1 MKCIICISVQLNILC
16 LICINRQYPQ
26 NCIEF
31 DNDARVLLN
40 FHLRYRKTRTI
51 SNTYGYSPDKIIR
64 SKSKVSAER
73 LLKGRKRFLQSVMVS
88 VAVSILGKTD
98 LVFVQSGAKI
108 NSVYYLPLRKLNSVL
123 FSSIHWCV
131 AVSALNRRVY
141 RNCYTLLLGRLLL
154 ALAPAVID
162 R

>member
-1 MKCIICISVQLNILC
+1 MQLNILC

-40 FHLRYRKTRTI
+40 FHLRYRKTKTI

-73 LLKGRKRFLQSVMVS
+73 LLKGRKHFLQSVMVS
-88 VAVSILGKTD
+88 VVVSKLGKTD
-98 LVFVQSGAKI
+98 LVFVQSGVKI
-108 NSVYYLPLRKLNSVL
+108 NSVYCYYLPLRKLNSVSVL
-123 FSSIHWCV
+123 FYSG
-131 AVSALNRRVY
+131 SAYSLMRGGL
-141 RNCYTLLLGRLLL
+141 CPKQTCI
-154 ALAPAVID
+154 P
-162 R
+162 